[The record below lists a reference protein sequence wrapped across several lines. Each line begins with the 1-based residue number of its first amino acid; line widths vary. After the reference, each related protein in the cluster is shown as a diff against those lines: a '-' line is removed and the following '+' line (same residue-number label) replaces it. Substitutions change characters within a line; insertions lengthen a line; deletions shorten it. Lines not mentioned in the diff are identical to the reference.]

1 MVNNSTRTSKGG
13 YVFLGIIVIIVT
25 AIFTIE
31 QLRKLNE
38 RRALKYGVENV
49 CTIIE
54 LNRNKTQ
61 FVKYSYRVDGKTF
74 YSQRAAPFS
83 SIYPGEMF
91 KMKYLRSKPDI
102 NTILFEYPV
111 VLHKD
116 QIKIRG
122 NVEKITNNNEVAFHY
137 KFKDV
142 TYKRW
147 QLLREGHYLKQGDSI
162 NIIVRATN
170 PRIGILT
177 Y

>member
-1 MVNNSTRTSKGG
+1 MSKKDNMVNNSTRTSKGG

-83 SIYPGEMF
+83 SNYF
-91 KMKYLRSKPDI
+91 
-102 NTILFEYPV
+102 
-111 VLHKD
+111 
-116 QIKIRG
+116 
-122 NVEKITNNNEVAFHY
+122 
-137 KFKDV
+137 
-142 TYKRW
+142 
-147 QLLREGHYLKQGDSI
+147 LL
-162 NIIVRATN
+162 
-170 PRIGILT
+170 
-177 Y
+177 

>member
-83 SIYPGEMF
+83 SNYF
-91 KMKYLRSKPDI
+91 
-102 NTILFEYPV
+102 
-111 VLHKD
+111 
-116 QIKIRG
+116 
-122 NVEKITNNNEVAFHY
+122 
-137 KFKDV
+137 
-142 TYKRW
+142 
-147 QLLREGHYLKQGDSI
+147 LL
-162 NIIVRATN
+162 
-170 PRIGILT
+170 
-177 Y
+177 